1 MAKAV
6 PPIRILLVDD
16 HQMVREGL
24 KAMLQP
30 EPDFDVVGETGLGN
44 DVVALVEQR
53 RPDVVLLDAHLPDM
67 SGPEVCRSV
76 VQANPDVR
84 VIILS
89 TFTDDDLVE
98 ACVKAGARGYVV
110 KDVEDFGLKQ
120 SIRAVSRGQSVL
132 SPQVAGKVMDRLR
145 AGLPGAGEEAL
156 NRSQIAI
163 LRLIIKGYSN
173 REIATEIHLSENT
186 VKTHLQAI
194 FAKLGVR
201 NRVEAAMLA
210 SRRHLI

>member
-1 MAKAV
+1 
-6 PPIRILLVDD
+6 
-16 HQMVREGL
+16 
-24 KAMLQP
+24 
-30 EPDFDVVGETGLGN
+30 
-44 DVVALVEQR
+44 
-53 RPDVVLLDAHLPDM
+53 
-67 SGPEVCRSV
+67 V
-76 VQANPDVR
+76 VQANSDVQ

-132 SPQVAGKVMDRLR
+132 SPKVVGKVMDRLR
-145 AGLPGAGEEAL
+145 AGVPGSPEEAL

-186 VKTHLQAI
+186 IKTHLQAI

>member
-1 MAKAV
+1 MAKAA

-30 EPDFDVVGETGLGN
+30 EPDFDVVGETGLGS
-44 DVVALVEQR
+44 DVAALVEQR

-76 VQANPDVR
+76 VQANSDVQ

-186 VKTHLQAI
+186 IKTHLQAI
-194 FAKLGVR
+194 FTKLGVR